1 MAAPR
6 MEVRLYGERG
16 SIVAPLGR
24 CPMLEASRRSGLGA
38 VLAALACL
46 LSSAAHAQWSGHAT
60 ASYGHGLGAIALSQG
75 NLTLGRNALRERA
88 ARQGGASMQ
97 PRTVPQQN
105 LAALI
110 YTPDPQ
116 VTEKVRVS
124 MIELGSATNPASR
137 ADWEKVTAGDA
148 VLRDF
153 ETLMAAQGYSRLN
166 FADDVA
172 MLLAVCWEVANNRT
186 ASAAQIRGVHEQTRN
201 IVLTNPTLRG
211 MPNAERQTMAE
222 TIAYQV
228 MLLYAAKLG
237 AEQSGSQQQLAE
249 VRDSA
254 AKAARQYGVDVAR
267 MTLTGRGFR
276 RL

>member
-6 MEVRLYGERG
+6 MEVRLCGERG

-46 LSSAAHAQWSGHAT
+46 LSSTAHAQWSGHAT
-60 ASYGHGLGAIALSQG
+60 ASYAHGLGAIALSQG

-124 MIELGSATNPASR
+124 MIELGSATNPATR

-186 ASAAQIRGVHEQTRN
+186 ASPAQIRGVHEQTRN

-254 AKAARQYGVDVAR
+254 AKAAQQYGVDVAR

>member
-1 MAAPR
+1 
-6 MEVRLYGERG
+6 
-16 SIVAPLGR
+16 
-24 CPMLEASRRSGLGA
+24 MLEALRRSGIGA
-38 VLAALACL
+38 GLVALACL
-46 LSSAAHAQWSGHAT
+46 LSTSAQAQWSGSAT
-60 ASYGHGLGAIALSQG
+60 AGFGHGLGAIALSQG

-88 ARQGGASMQ
+88 ARQGGASVQ

-137 ADWEKVTAGDA
+137 ADWEKITAGDA

-166 FADDVA
+166 FADDLA
-172 MLLAVCWEVANNRT
+172 MLLATCWEVANNRT
-186 ASAAQIRGVHEQTRN
+186 ASPTQIRGAHEQTRN

-211 MPNAERQTMAE
+211 LPNAERQTMAE

-254 AKAARQYGVDVAR
+254 AKAARQYGIDVAR
-267 MTLTGRGFR
+267 MTLTARGFQ